1 MEEKEIEKTKRV
13 NPFLEQYKTPHETV
27 PFDKI
32 KLEDYEEAFL
42 EGIRRDDEQIEKT
55 INNPAEPTFDNTI
68 INVDDDKDGY
78 YDLLSRVSTVF
89 FNLLSAET
97 NDEMDALAQKMQPI
111 LTKHANDVRLNKKL
125 FERIKAVHDNHRE
138 LPVEV
143 DSLKATMQDPT
154 INHYKVIGLAGD
166 WATTSEL
173 GDFNVEF
180 VVPSKAKDLLAA
192 MFGNDA
198 VSDLTKVTL
207 KTGDTDLDATT
218 GFTGV
223 ALEPK
228 KFKIQGT
235 IAIVDDNN
243 ALYRQIRFSFRRHI
257 PTYYQIPQDLSM
269 D

>member
-1 MEEKEIEKTKRV
+1 MAMKKIEELKDIFVGPKTLLYAKAITD
-13 NPFLEQYKTPHETV
+13 LSK
-27 PFDKI
+27 
-32 KLEDYEEAFL
+32 
-42 EGIRRDDEQIEKT
+42 
-55 INNPAEPTFDNTI
+55 PTLDITA
-68 INVDDDKDGY
+68 
-78 YDLLSRVSTVF
+78 DL
-89 FNLLSAET
+89 
-97 NDEMDALAQKMQPI
+97 
-111 LTKHANDVRLNKKL
+111 
-125 FERIKAVHDNHRE
+125 E

-198 VSDLTKVTL
+198 VSDITKVTL

-235 IAIVDDNN
+235 IAIVDDTKTNVMVITN
-243 ALYRQIRFSFRRHI
+243 IALYATLQWDDTGTKPVAFKFSGSI
-257 PTYYQIPQDLSM
+257 EGAGKKSIAWLTKAAA
-269 D
+269 

>member
-1 MEEKEIEKTKRV
+1 MKKIEELKDIFVGPKTLLYAKAIAD
-13 NPFLEQYKTPHETV
+13 LSKTTLDITP
-27 PFDKI
+27 
-32 KLEDYEEAFL
+32 
-42 EGIRRDDEQIEKT
+42 
-55 INNPAEPTFDNTI
+55 
-68 INVDDDKDGY
+68 
-78 YDLLSRVSTVF
+78 DL
-89 FNLLSAET
+89 
-97 NDEMDALAQKMQPI
+97 
-111 LTKHANDVRLNKKL
+111 
-125 FERIKAVHDNHRE
+125 E

-207 KTGDTDLDATT
+207 KTGDTELDATT

-235 IAIVDDNN
+235 IAIVDDTKTNVMVITN
-243 ALYRQIRFSFRRHI
+243 IALYATLQWDDTGTKPVAFKFSGSI
-257 PTYYQIPQDLSM
+257 EGAGKKSIAWLTKAAA
-269 D
+269 

>member
-1 MEEKEIEKTKRV
+1 MAMKKIEELKDIFVGPKTLLYAKAITD
-13 NPFLEQYKTPHETV
+13 LSKTTLDITP
-27 PFDKI
+27 
-32 KLEDYEEAFL
+32 
-42 EGIRRDDEQIEKT
+42 
-55 INNPAEPTFDNTI
+55 
-68 INVDDDKDGY
+68 
-78 YDLLSRVSTVF
+78 DL
-89 FNLLSAET
+89 
-97 NDEMDALAQKMQPI
+97 
-111 LTKHANDVRLNKKL
+111 
-125 FERIKAVHDNHRE
+125 E

-235 IAIVDDNN
+235 IAIVDDTKTNVMVITN
-243 ALYRQIRFSFRRHI
+243 IALYATLQWDDTGTKPVAFKFSGSI
-257 PTYYQIPQDLSM
+257 EGAGKKSIAWLTKAAA
-269 D
+269 

>member
-1 MEEKEIEKTKRV
+1 MKKIEELKDIFVGPKTLLYAKAITD
-13 NPFLEQYKTPHETV
+13 LSKTTL
-27 PFDKI
+27 DI
-32 KLEDYEEAFL
+32 TA
-42 EGIRRDDEQIEKT
+42 
-55 INNPAEPTFDNTI
+55 
-68 INVDDDKDGY
+68 
-78 YDLLSRVSTVF
+78 DL
-89 FNLLSAET
+89 
-97 NDEMDALAQKMQPI
+97 
-111 LTKHANDVRLNKKL
+111 
-125 FERIKAVHDNHRE
+125 E

-207 KTGDTDLDATT
+207 KTGDTDLDATS

-235 IAIVDDNN
+235 IAIVDDTKTNVMVITN
-243 ALYRQIRFSFRRHI
+243 IALYATLQWDETGTKPVAFKFSGSI
-257 PTYYQIPQDLSM
+257 EGAGKKSIAWLTKASAA
-269 D
+269 

>member
-1 MEEKEIEKTKRV
+1 MKKIEELKDIFVGPKTLLYAKAI
-13 NPFLEQYKTPHETV
+13 T
-27 PFDKI
+27 
-32 KLEDYEEAFL
+32 
-42 EGIRRDDEQIEKT
+42 
-55 INNPAEPTFDNTI
+55 
-68 INVDDDKDGY
+68 
-78 YDLLSRVSTVF
+78 DLS
-89 FNLLSAET
+89 
-97 NDEMDALAQKMQPI
+97 
-111 LTKHANDVRLNKKL
+111 
-125 FERIKAVHDNHRE
+125 KATLDITADLE

-143 DSLKATMQDPT
+143 DSLKATMEDPT
-154 INHYKVIGLAGD
+154 INHYKVIGLTGD

-198 VSDLTKVTL
+198 VGELTKVTL

-235 IAIVDDNN
+235 IAIVDDTKTNVMVITN
-243 ALYRQIRFSFRRHI
+243 IALYATLQWDDTGTKPVAFKFSGSI
-257 PTYYQIPQDLSM
+257 EGAGKKSIAWLTKAAA
-269 D
+269 